1 MNIIKLK
8 RIINSAPGNQE
19 KNIMKDNESL
29 LLIIS

>member
-8 RIINSAPGNQE
+8 RIINSVPRNQE

-29 LLIIS
+29 FPVNS